1 MSQAAQNCVVSSF
14 AQNGEAWRIHL
25 CFRVTLRM
33 TAKLV
38 PVYRVNLKLADNQAK
53 NDRETFERQSLGSYN
68 DVVTTTEF
76 NNNIIPYQLYD
87 FNTTSFSDTL
97 GCYIS
102 LAQEDSALIPTN

>member
-1 MSQAAQNCVVSSF
+1 MSQAAQNCVVSSI
-14 AQNGEAWRIHL
+14 AHNGEIWRIYL

-53 NDRETFERQSLGSYN
+53 NNRETFDRRSLGSYN

-76 NNNIIPYQLYD
+76 NNNILPHQLYD
-87 FNTTSFSDTL
+87 FNTTSCSDTL
-97 GCYIS
+97 GCFIY